1 MIALRLVEKD
11 QNEAVRPLRKGA
23 VNRQRRDLR
32 ESRSVFLYDGK
43 PQGCPFFP
51 LGASVPARKISSTV
65 SRAILPS
72 R

>member
-23 VNRQRRDLR
+23 VTVSAAISANRALFSCTTANR
-32 ESRSVFLYDGK
+32 
-43 PQGCPFFP
+43 QGCPFFP